1 MYTDQLQPLPYLLP
15 TEQNKL
21 YIFIY
26 IYIAVFRQF
35 NKKSM
40 GGSCRV
46 LGINFYPTQ
55 QTFII
60 KVCTYTGLKLLL
72 HTCSGFA
79 TIICISIRNKRI
91 DHSRKKSTSG
101 RACSYTWINHDCS
114 SSWIQISFHVWEQ
127 EASILILLSVSLQEG
142 NIHVI

>member
-35 NKKSM
+35 NKKST

-91 DHSRKKSTSG
+91 DHSRKNPPLARPVHTHELTMTVLPPEYKYPFMYESKKH
-101 RACSYTWINHDCS
+101 RY
-114 SSWIQISFHVWEQ
+114 
-127 EASILILLSVSLQEG
+127 
-142 NIHVI
+142 